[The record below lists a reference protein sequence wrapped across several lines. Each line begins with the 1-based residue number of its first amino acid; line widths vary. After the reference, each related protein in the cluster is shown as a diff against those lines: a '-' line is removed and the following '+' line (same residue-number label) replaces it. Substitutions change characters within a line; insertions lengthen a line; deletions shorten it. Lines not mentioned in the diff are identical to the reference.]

1 MRLRREMIGYLAGVL
16 AKDLTE
22 SGLIEIEMNEAE
34 FSALISRVI
43 TEDLL
48 VEDKLDEEV
57 KEILR
62 AHEREID
69 QKNINYAQM
78 FNLIKR
84 KLVRERGLIL

>member
-1 MRLRREMIGYLAGVL
+1 MRLRREMIDYLSGVL
-16 AKDLTE
+16 AKDLAE
-22 SGLIEIEMNEAE
+22 KGFVEIESSEAE
-34 FSALISRVI
+34 FAALIARVI
-43 TEDLL
+43 TEDLA
-48 VEDKLDEEV
+48 VEDKLDDEV

-62 AHEREID
+62 AHEKEID

>member
-1 MRLRREMIGYLAGVL
+1 MIDYLAGVL

-22 SGLIEIEMNEAE
+22 NGFVEIESSETE
-34 FSALISRVI
+34 FAALIARVI
-43 TEDLL
+43 TEDLA
-48 VEDKLDEEV
+48 VEDKLDDEV

-62 AHEREID
+62 AHEKEID

-78 FNLIKR
+78 FNLVKR